1 MRFWVSCV
9 VILCVLTFNPSTL
22 FCAELQADLI
32 VVLKSYRLM
41 FLMNKGEIIKTY
53 RISLGKEPI
62 GHKFKE
68 GDKKTP
74 EGLYF
79 IESRK
84 ADSKY
89 YKALKISYPN
99 DNDRQKAQAMG
110 FSPGGM
116 IMIHGLPKDLESVGK
131 MHRRLDWTDGCIGV
145 TNDEIDEI
153 WSLVPD
159 GIPIYIKP

>member
-1 MRFWVSCV
+1 M
-9 VILCVLTFNPSTL
+9 
-22 FCAELQADLI
+22 
-32 VVLKSYRLM
+32 VLKSYRLM
-41 FLMNKGEIIKTY
+41 FLMNNGDIIKTY
-53 RISLGKEPI
+53 RISLGKNPT
-62 GHKFKE
+62 GHKTKE

-84 ADSKY
+84 PDSKY

-99 DNDRQKAQAMG
+99 DEDRRRAQAMG

-145 TNDEIDEI
+145 TNEEIDEI
-153 WSLVPD
+153 WDLVPD

>member
-1 MRFWVSCV
+1 MINLFVVLVIISCLITPITAYCSSV
-9 VILCVLTFNPSTL
+9 T
-22 FCAELQADLI
+22 ADLI

-41 FLMNKGEIIKTY
+41 FLMNQGEIIKTY
-53 RISLGKEPI
+53 RISLGKDPV
-62 GHKFKE
+62 GHKTKE

-84 ADSKY
+84 SDSKY

-99 DNDRQKAQAMG
+99 DADRQRAQSMG

-116 IMIHGLPKDLESVGK
+116 IMIHGLPKELETVGK

-145 TNDEIDEI
+145 TNEEIDEI
-153 WSLVPD
+153 WNLVPD